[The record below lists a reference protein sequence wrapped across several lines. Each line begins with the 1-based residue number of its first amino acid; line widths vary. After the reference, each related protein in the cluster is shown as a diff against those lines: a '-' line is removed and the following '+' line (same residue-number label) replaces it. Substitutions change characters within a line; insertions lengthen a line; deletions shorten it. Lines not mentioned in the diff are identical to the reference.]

1 MTELNKNTH
10 TTESSIK
17 QPLFIG
23 GVIQRFFTRKSSKRM
38 VELYDEFI
46 NGDGMKR
53 LMDFQQKAF
62 YREKELERQRM
73 IREKYD
79 YYKYREDN
87 NLPIEDKQ
95 KSDYEYVTFWVE
107 TRGSLND
114 V

>member
-1 MTELNKNTH
+1 MNK
-10 TTESSIK
+10 EQK
-17 QPLFIG
+17 LVKDPKALRIG
-23 GVIQRFFTRKSSKRM
+23 SVIQRFFTSKSSKEMLR
-38 VELYDEFI
+38 LYTYFI
-46 NGDGMKR
+46 KGGGMKE

-79 YYKYREDN
+79 YYKYREEN
-87 NLPIEDKQ
+87 NLPIKDEQ

>member
-1 MTELNKNTH
+1 MTKKSKSTQNIDLNTK
-10 TTESSIK
+10 K
-17 QPLFIG
+17 PLFID
-23 GVIQRFFTRKSSKRM
+23 GVIQRFFTSKSSKRM
-38 VELYDEFI
+38 VALYDEFI
-46 NGDGMKR
+46 NGNGMKR
-53 LMDFQQKAF
+53 LMDFQQEAF
-62 YREKELERQRM
+62 YREKEIERQRM

-87 NLPIEDKQ
+87 NLPIKEEQ